1 MNEEEREE
9 LENAVSLQ
17 ISKQLLRIKKITT
30 KKNIKE
36 YKKQNAWSIGWVCKA
51 SKKHVEQTALQNC
64 EALITVS
71 GQNIRIIKRF
81 IQHQPNEAC
90 KHKY

>member
-30 KKNIKE
+30 KKI
-36 YKKQNAWSIGWVCKA
+36 SR
-51 SKKHVEQTALQNC
+51 
-64 EALITVS
+64 
-71 GQNIRIIKRF
+71 NIRNKTS
-81 IQHQPNEAC
+81 EV
-90 KHKY
+90 

>member
-30 KKNIKE
+30 KKI
-36 YKKQNAWSIGWVCKA
+36 SR
-51 SKKHVEQTALQNC
+51 
-64 EALITVS
+64 
-71 GQNIRIIKRF
+71 NIRNKT
-81 IQHQPNEAC
+81 PEV
-90 KHKY
+90 

>member
-30 KKNIKE
+30 TKIF
-36 YKKQNAWSIGWVCKA
+36 SR
-51 SKKHVEQTALQNC
+51 
-64 EALITVS
+64 
-71 GQNIRIIKRF
+71 NIRNKT
-81 IQHQPNEAC
+81 PEV
-90 KHKY
+90 

>member
-36 YKKQNAWSIGWVCKA
+36 YKKQNA
-51 SKKHVEQTALQNC
+51 
-64 EALITVS
+64 
-71 GQNIRIIKRF
+71 
-81 IQHQPNEAC
+81 
-90 KHKY
+90 